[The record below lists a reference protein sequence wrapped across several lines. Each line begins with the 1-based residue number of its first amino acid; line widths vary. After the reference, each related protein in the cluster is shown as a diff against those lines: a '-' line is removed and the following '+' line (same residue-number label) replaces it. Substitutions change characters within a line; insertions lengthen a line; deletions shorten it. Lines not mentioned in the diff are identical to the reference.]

1 MQHLS
6 SFKFGLSLMT
16 SAFGVITIASASRAV
31 ELPSFPQ
38 ASAGL
43 STTGNL
49 EPVFQAAPLPNS
61 SGLAATLTLN
71 RVQPVVAN
79 PTKAQTAQV
88 PEPTQREQAPSPQDV
103 APIAPPAAP
112 QDPATPTPGGIVAPI
127 ASPVKAV
134 IVRVELVP
142 ASASRIPA
150 DGRSTVTLS
159 GQIVDEKGVPINADA
174 TVTLTSS
181 AGKFIGADADTDRA
195 GFQVIARQGRFS
207 VELQSTLE
215 PKKVR
220 VRAAIDEP
228 KKDLKLTEP
237 PFAFPTTLPGQ
248 PDSDYLEAYTDVEF
262 ITNLRPSL
270 VSGAINL
277 RIGAG
282 GTDFYSRY
290 RDFLPEGVGG
300 ARFDVSTSLFATGKV
315 GNWLLTG
322 AFNNQR
328 PLNETCDG
336 TTRLFRDLQFCD
348 QSYPTYGDSSTVD
361 YLTPSID
368 SVYLKLE
375 QTSPS
380 GGHNYAMWGDYRTE
394 EFATASQYFTATT
407 RQLHGFK
414 ANYNF
419 GNLQATAAY
428 GNNLDGF
435 QRDTI
440 AANGTS
446 GYYFLSRRLVIGG
459 SENVFIETE
468 EINRPGSVVERV
480 AAYRGQ
486 DYEID
491 YDRGTIIFR
500 RPVQATEFDLFGRVL
515 VRRIVVTYEYDG
527 AGTGGTNL
535 YAGRLQYNFSRET
548 KRESW
553 AGLSYLREDR
563 GSQDFELFGADALF
577 SFGKDGQIVAE
588 YARSNNANPFSDKV
602 SGSAYRI
609 EAKAT
614 LTPGLLTRAYYRST
628 DENFSNNA
636 TFSFTPGQT
645 RYGANVAAKVGENT
659 QVRAQVDREIN
670 FGFASTATIGLVD
683 LFDLSSN
690 VFCTTPGLSQ
700 CGQEPLRAGRV
711 DNSLTTISAGVEQKF
726 GIVTASL
733 DWVNRSRED
742 RVTNNLN
749 DDSNQ
754 LVSRLSV
761 PFNDRLTFR
770 AQNELSLGT
779 NDSLYPDRTTL
790 GLDWK
795 VYPGV
800 TMRLA
805 QQFLSGGQSS
815 SNSITS
821 LETLVDQRLSDDTS
835 LTGRYAVLSGVN
847 GGVTGQGA
855 IGLNHRI
862 VLSPGLRINLGY
874 ERIFGDIFAYTAAGQ
889 QFAQP
894 YAVGQSSASLGV
906 NSGDS
911 YSVGV
916 DYTDNPDFKASA
928 RFERRNS
935 DIGNNTVWSAG
946 AAGKI
951 SPAITALVRFQQA
964 NASNQLLTG
973 LGDTSNIKVGLAYRD
988 PNSDKFN
995 MLFRYEY
1002 RQNPGVTPTTL
1013 LFGSGTGSKVH
1024 LASLE
1029 AIYAPNFRWEF
1040 FGKYALRNTQSF
1052 SARDLVG
1059 TNFISLTQLR
1069 ATYRLGYNWDLGG
1082 EVRWIGQSITGF
1094 NEVGFL
1100 LEAGYYLTPN
1110 LRVAGGYSF
1119 GNINNDRDFNGSRSQ
1134 GGFYATLSFKVN
1146 ELFNGFGL
1154 QKVAPPQQQESQIKP
1169 TAAAP
1174 PTTQSPTPGTQS
1186 SATQPPTSV
1195 FQPFSTQ
1202 SQLPA
1207 GQTPTANVVVGEGQ

>member
-1 MQHLS
+1 MMHYLS
-6 SFKFGLSLMT
+6 SVKFGLGLIT
-16 SAFGVITIASASRAV
+16 STFGVMLLASVSRAV
-31 ELPSFPQ
+31 EPPTSEVLAVVSATGNTTEAAPQ
-38 ASAGL
+38 PALASA
-43 STTGNL
+43 
-49 EPVFQAAPLPNS
+49 
-61 SGLAATLTLN
+61 SGLAATLNLS
-71 RVQPVVAN
+71 PKLSVA
-79 PTKAQTAQV
+79 KSAQTAQV
-88 PEPTQREQAPSPQDV
+88 PEPTLREQTPSPRDV
-103 APIAPPAAP
+103 SPIAPPAVP
-112 QDPATPTPGGIVAPI
+112 QSPASTPTPPGGSIAP
-127 ASPVKAV
+127 KAA
-134 IVRVELVP
+134 IVRVEIIP
-142 ASASRIPA
+142 ASVSRIPA

-159 GQIVDEKGVPINADA
+159 GQIVDEGGTPVNADA
-174 TVTLTSS
+174 MVTLTSS
-181 AGKFIGADADTDRA
+181 AGKFIGADADPDRA

-237 PFAFPTTLPGQ
+237 PFAYPTTLPGH
-248 PDSDYLEAYTDVEF
+248 PDSENLEAYTDVEF

-270 VSGAINL
+270 VSGAVNI

-290 RDFLPEGVGG
+290 RDFLPPGVDG
-300 ARFDVSTSLFATGKV
+300 ARFDVSTAIFATGKV
-315 GNWLLTG
+315 GDWLFTG

-336 TTRLFRDLQFCD
+336 KTRLFRDLQFCD
-348 QSYPTYGDSSTVD
+348 QNYPTYGDSSTTD

-375 QTSPS
+375 QTAPS
-380 GGHNYAMWGDYRTE
+380 GGQNYAMWGDYRTE

-428 GNNLDGF
+428 GNNLNGF

-446 GYYFLSRRLVIGG
+446 GYYFLSRRLLIGG

-480 AAYRGQ
+480 PLYRIK

-491 YDRGTIIFR
+491 YDRGTLIFR
-500 RPVQATEFDLFGRVL
+500 RPIQATEFDLFGRVL
-515 VRRIVVTYEYDG
+515 VRRIVVTYEYEG
-527 AGTGGTNL
+527 VGTGGTDL
-535 YAGRLQYNFSRET
+535 YAGRLQYNFSREA
-548 KRESW
+548 KREIW
-553 AGLSYLREDR
+553 AGLSYLREDK

-588 YARSNNANPFSDKV
+588 YARSNNANPFSDRV

-609 EAKAT
+609 EAKTT
-614 LTPGLLTRAYYRST
+614 LTPGLVTRAYYRST

-659 QVRAQVDREIN
+659 QFRAQVDREVN
-670 FGFASTATIGLVD
+670 FGFASTATIGLI
-683 LFDLSSN
+683 DLSSN
-690 VFCTTPGLSQ
+690 IFCTTPGLSQ
-700 CGQEPLRAGRV
+700 CGQEPFRAGRV

-779 NDSLYPDRTTL
+779 DDSLYPDRTTF

-805 QQFLSGGQSS
+805 QQFLSGGQFSN
-815 SNSITS
+815 NSITS

-906 NSGDS
+906 TSGDS

-935 DIGNNTVWSAG
+935 DLGNNTVWSAG

-951 SPAITALVRFQQA
+951 SPAVTALVRFQQA

-973 LGDTSNIKVGLAYRD
+973 LGDTSNVKVGLAYRD

-1013 LFGSGTGSKVH
+1013 LFGSGTGGKVH
-1024 LASLE
+1024 LASVE

-1069 ATYRLGYNWDLGG
+1069 ATYRLGYRWDVGG
-1082 EVRWIGQSITGF
+1082 EVRWIGQSLTGF
-1094 NEVGFL
+1094 NETGFL

-1110 LRVAGGYSF
+1110 LRVAAGYSF
-1119 GNINNDRDFNGSRSQ
+1119 GDINNDRDFDGSRSQ

-1169 TAAAP
+1169 TALTLPA
-1174 PTTQSPTPGTQS
+1174 
-1186 SATQPPTSV
+1186 
-1195 FQPFSTQ
+1195 TQ
-1202 SQLPA
+1202 SQTPVINSA
-1207 GQTPTANVVVGEGQ
+1207 AMQQTPMATVVVGEGQ

>member
-1 MQHLS
+1 MHYLS
-6 SFKFGLSLMT
+6 SVKFGLSLIT
-16 SAFGVITIASASRAV
+16 STFGVITLTSVSRAV
-31 ELPSFPQ
+31 ELPPASEALAAVNATGNSTETVSQ
-38 ASAGL
+38 AS
-43 STTGNL
+43 
-49 EPVFQAAPLPNS
+49 LPGF
-61 SGLAATLTLN
+61 SGLTATLNLS
-71 RVQPVVAN
+71 PVKPSVAES
-79 PTKAQTAQV
+79 AQTAQAI
-88 PEPTQREQAPSPQDV
+88 EPTQRDQTPSPQDV
-103 APIAPPAAP
+103 QPTSPPAAP
-112 QDPATPTPGGIVAPI
+112 QAPASTPTSPGESVAPV
-127 ASPVKAV
+127 ANPLSTKAA
-134 IVRVELVP
+134 IVRVEIVP
-142 ASASRIPA
+142 SSASRIPA
-150 DGRSTVTLS
+150 DGRSTVTLL
-159 GQIVDEKGVPINADA
+159 GQVVDGGGTPVNADV
-174 TVTLTSS
+174 TVTLSSS
-181 AGKFIGADADTDRA
+181 AGKFIGADADPDRA

-237 PFAFPTTLPGQ
+237 PFAFPTTLPGH
-248 PDSDYLEAYTDVEF
+248 PDSENLEAYTDVEF

-270 VSGAINL
+270 VSGAINI

-290 RDFLPEGVGG
+290 RDFLPEGVDGT
-300 ARFDVSTSLFATGKV
+300 RFDVSTAIFATGKV
-315 GNWLLTG
+315 GDWLFTG

-348 QSYPTYGDSSTVD
+348 QNYPTYGDSSTVD

-375 QTSPS
+375 QTAPS
-380 GGHNYAMWGDYRTE
+380 GGQNYAMWGDYRTE

-440 AANGTS
+440 SANGTS
-446 GYYFLSRRLVIGG
+446 GYYFLSRRLLIGG

-480 AAYRGQ
+480 PLYRIK

-491 YDRGTIIFR
+491 YDRGTLIFR
-500 RPVQATEFDLFGRVL
+500 RPIQATEFDLFGRVL
-515 VRRIVVTYEYDG
+515 VRRIVVTYEYEG
-527 AGTGGTNL
+527 VGTGGTNL
-535 YAGRLQYNFSRET
+535 YAGRLQYNFSREA
-548 KRESW
+548 KREIW
-553 AGLSYLREDR
+553 AGVSYLREDK

-614 LTPGLLTRAYYRST
+614 LTPGLVTRAYYRST
-628 DENFSNNA
+628 EENFSNNA

-645 RYGANVAAKVGENT
+645 RYGANVAAKVGETT
-659 QVRAQVDREIN
+659 QFRAQVDREVN
-670 FGFASTATIGLVD
+670 FGFASTATIDLVN

-690 VFCTTPGLSQ
+690 IFCITPGLSQ
-700 CGQEPLRAGRV
+700 CGQEPFRAGRV

-742 RVTNNLN
+742 RAISNLN

-770 AQNELSLGT
+770 AQNELSLGAD
-779 NDSLYPDRTTL
+779 DSLYPDRTTL
-790 GLDWK
+790 GLDWN

-805 QQFLSGGQSS
+805 QQFLSGGQFS

-821 LETLVDQRLSDDTS
+821 LETLVDRRLSDDTS
-835 LTGRYAVLSGVN
+835 LTGRYAVLSGVS
-847 GGVTGQGA
+847 GVTGQGA

-862 VLSPGLRINLGY
+862 VLSPGLKINLGY

-906 NSGDS
+906 TSGDS

-935 DIGNNTVWSAG
+935 DLGNNTVWSAG

-951 SPAITALVRFQQA
+951 SPAVTALVRFQQA

-973 LGDTSNIKVGLAYRD
+973 LGDTSNVKVGLAYRD

-1013 LFGSGTGSKVH
+1013 LFGSGTGGKVH
-1024 LASLE
+1024 LASVE

-1082 EVRWIGQSITGF
+1082 EARWIGQSLTGF
-1094 NEVGFL
+1094 NETGFL
-1100 LEAGYYLTPN
+1100 LEVGYYLTPN
-1110 LRVAGGYSF
+1110 LRVAAGYSF
-1119 GNINNDRDFNGSRSQ
+1119 GDINNDRDFDGSRSQ
-1134 GGFYATLSFKVN
+1134 GGFYAALSFKVN
-1146 ELFNGFGL
+1146 ELFSGFGL

-1169 TAAAP
+1169 TASTLPA
-1174 PTTQSPTPGTQS
+1174 TQSR
-1186 SATQPPTSV
+1186 V
-1195 FQPFSTQ
+1195 
-1202 SQLPA
+1202 PA
-1207 GQTPTANVVVGEGQ
+1207 IAPAAMLQQTPVANVVGEGQ